1 MNICLLGQYPP
12 HIGGVSSHT
21 YLLSRELVERGDRVY
36 VLTYPHPEIKD
47 KRPDLEGVHV
57 ETAPTVNVKGLR
69 GSLFFISAIF
79 KLIQMVRKH
88 DIQLIHA
95 HFLIPPGLI
104 AVIVAG
110 IMNKKVAVTVHG
122 SDIFILA
129 SNPILKTIIKYVLR
143 KADYIAVVD
152 HVIQEKLMELKVDGL
167 EDKVKVTHNA
177 VDLEKFKPHIKS
189 DFPEETGLDPQKPFI
204 LFVGNLVPQKG
215 LKYLLQAKK
224 MMKSRAELVI
234 VGDGPLMG
242 ELQETVKTKKIEDVH
257 FTGARRDVDQI
268 MPAADVF
275 VLPSISEGFPITL
288 LEAFASGLPAV
299 ATSVGG
305 IKDLVTSD
313 VGLMVQPAD
322 PAALGEAF
330 DKLIQDDTLRE
341 KMAGNTR
348 NKAVEY
354 GYLEIPY

>member
-1 MNICLLGQYPP
+1 M
-12 HIGGVSSHT
+12 
-21 YLLSRELVERGDRVY
+21 
-36 VLTYPHPEIKD
+36 
-47 KRPDLEGVHV
+47 
-57 ETAPTVNVKGLR
+57 
-69 GSLFFISAIF
+69 
-79 KLIQMVRKH
+79 
-88 DIQLIHA
+88 
-95 HFLIPPGLI
+95 
-104 AVIVAG
+104 
-110 IMNKKVAVTVHG
+110 
-122 SDIFILA
+122 
-129 SNPILKTIIKYVLR
+129 
-143 KADYIAVVD
+143 
-152 HVIQEKLMELKVDGL
+152 
-167 EDKVKVTHNA
+167 
-177 VDLEKFKPHIKS
+177 
-189 DFPEETGLDPQKPFI
+189 
-204 LFVGNLVPQKG
+204 
-215 LKYLLQAKK
+215 
-224 MMKSRAELVI
+224 I